1 MCRRQAEVSGLVLRD
16 AVKKGSGNLGF
27 LYRAVIIYSAFQCSP
42 GRHEW
47 VALVSL
53 CSHFGLESDLG
64 KTMAQ

>member
-16 AVKKGSGNLGF
+16 AVKKGSGSLGF
-27 LYRAVIIYSAFQCSP
+27 LYRAIIIYSAFECP
-42 GRHEW
+42 PRWHEW

-53 CSHFGLESDLG
+53 CSQFGFESDLG